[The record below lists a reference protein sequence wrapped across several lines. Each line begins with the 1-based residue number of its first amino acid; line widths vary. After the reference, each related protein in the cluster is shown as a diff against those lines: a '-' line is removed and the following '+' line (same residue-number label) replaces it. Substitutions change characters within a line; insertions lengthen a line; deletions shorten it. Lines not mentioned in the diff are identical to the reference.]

1 MLYDSLT
8 VGGASVG
15 FPGVSPCENDCGWEE
30 GSNALGIAIIGSGE
44 TT

>member
-1 MLYDSLT
+1 MTLLQS
-8 VGGASVG
+8 GANVG

-30 GSNALGIAIIGSGE
+30 GSNALGIAITGSGE